1 MRSGAGGGD
10 HARCGWMGARPSMP
24 HEEREIGMAS
34 ANVIRTISIGVGSV
48 LAAGL
53 MAAMPAAAGSAPRS
67 GSDPGAVSAEV
78 TAADIGA
85 KSCNKI
91 AGTATPSAAGADVSG
106 GPFAIGRDYVR
117 TFYPR
122 WFTYYQAEISP
133 CNKLLG
139 PRRVTPTYRAVVA
152 INVDT
157 VYTSSTIDVSQ
168 GPVIVTVPAAETIF
182 SVLQLD
188 GYGTVLSGIPSNTP
202 GTYAITGPSWT
213 GTLPAGVT
221 EVRMPYDT
229 TIIIFRADKYTV
241 DGVDKRQAAR
251 TFRTSLRLAPLSD
264 YLNNPDAGPPR
275 IVPSAVFGAPFKTAA
290 DQMVTKTPRKF
301 VRQLQTALA
310 ARTTQPKT
318 AKEAALAER
327 FDTLFAKKRNRA
339 RLADG
344 ARAAH
349 TDLVG
354 NYLNGTLPKSQW
366 VHFDNMGQWAATRQG
381 YLDRSS
387 ITEYIQ
393 FGNNLSAAAY
403 FQAFNDKQARTLNGR
418 NVYQLK
424 LRKKQ
429 IPTVKR
435 FWSLTAYTP
444 KTVELVR
451 NRARKYVVA
460 SYTKNLVTAK
470 DGSVTIVMAN
480 KRPMNTPKANWLPT
494 PKGQFNVMLRAYGPE
509 GDVANGDYT
518 PPPVRRR

>member
-1 MRSGAGGGD
+1 MATMTITKTASIASGCA
-10 HARCGWMGARPSMP
+10 
-24 HEEREIGMAS
+24 
-34 ANVIRTISIGVGSV
+34 

-53 MAAMPAAAGSAPRS
+53 FVVAPAAASGEAPGPAS
-67 GSDPGAVSAEV
+67 V
-78 TAADIGA
+78 AATKIGG

-91 AGTATPSAAGADVSG
+91 TGPSAPNAHGAKATG
-106 GPFAIGRDYVR
+106 GPFQIGRDYLR

-133 CNKLLG
+133 CNQLLG

-157 VYTSSTIDVSQ
+157 IYTSSTVDVSQ
-168 GPVIVTVPAAETIF
+168 QPVIVTVPEADTIF

-213 GTLPAGVT
+213 GTLPTGVT
-221 EVRMPYDT
+221 EVKMPYDT

-251 TFRTSLRLAPLSD
+251 TFRTSLRLTTLSE
-264 YLNNPDAGPPR
+264 YLLNTDAGAPT
-275 IVPSAVFGAPFKTAA
+275 IVPSVVFGAPFKTAA
-290 DQMVTKTPRKF
+290 DELVTKTPRKF
-301 VRQLQTALA
+301 LRQTQTALA

-318 AKEAALAER
+318 AREAALSRR
-327 FDTLFAKKRNRA
+327 FDKLFAKPSNRA
-339 RLADG
+339 RLAEG

-349 TDLVG
+349 KDLVD
-354 NYLNGTLPKSQW
+354 NYLDGTLPKSQW
-366 VHFDNMGQWAATRQG
+366 VHFDNMGQWGTTRQG

-403 FQAFNDKQARTLNGR
+403 FQTFNDKQGRTLNGR
-418 NVYQLK
+418 NVYELR

-444 KTVELVR
+444 NTVELVR
-451 NRARKYVVA
+451 NKARKYGVA
-460 SYTKNLVTAK
+460 SYTKDLVTAK
-470 DGSVTIVMAN
+470 DRSVTIVMAN
-480 KRPMNTPKANWLPT
+480 KRPKGTPKANWLPV

-509 GDVANGDYT
+509 GDVADGDYT

>member
-1 MRSGAGGGD
+1 MTST
-10 HARCGWMGARPSMP
+10 
-24 HEEREIGMAS
+24 
-34 ANVIRTISIGVGSV
+34 NVRTTLSIGIGGA
-48 LAAGL
+48 LAVSLIGAL
-53 MAAMPAAAGSAPRS
+53 PATAGSAQRS
-67 GSDPGAVSAEV
+67 GGDPGAVRAEV
-78 TAADIGA
+78 SAAQLGA
-85 KSCNKI
+85 TSCNKI
-91 AGTATPSAAGADVSG
+91 NAPATPSAPPATASG
-106 GPFAIGRDYVR
+106 GPRQIGQAYLR

-139 PRRVTPTYRAVVA
+139 PRRVTPTYRSVVA

-157 VYTSSTIDVSQ
+157 IYTSSTIDVSQ
-168 GPVIVTVPAAETIF
+168 EPVIVTVPAADTIF

-221 EVRMPYDT
+221 EVKMPYDT

-241 DGVDKRQAAR
+241 DGVDKRLAAR
-251 TFRTSLRLAPLSD
+251 AFRNSLRLATLSD
-264 YLNNPDAGPPR
+264 YLNNPDAGPVR
-275 IVPSAVFGAPFKTAA
+275 IVPGAVFGAPFKTAA
-290 DQMVTKTPRKF
+290 DQMVGKTPRKF
-301 VRQLQTALA
+301 LRQLQTALA

-318 AKEAALAER
+318 AKEAALSDR
-327 FDTLFAKKRNRA
+327 FDTLFAKPRNRA
-339 RLADG
+339 RLVKG

-349 TDLVG
+349 ADLVG
-354 NYLNGTLPKSQW
+354 NYLNGTLPKSRW
-366 VHFDNMGQWAATRQG
+366 VHFDNMGQWSTTTQG

-403 FQAFNDKQARTLNGR
+403 FQAFNDKQGRTLNGR

-451 NRARKYVVA
+451 NRARKYAVA

-480 KRPMNTPKANWLPT
+480 QRPKGTPKANWLPI
-494 PKGQFNVMLRAYGPE
+494 PKRQFNVMLRAYGPE
-509 GDVANGDYT
+509 GDVADGDYT